1 MRRPVRDGPV
11 GSASSARPA
20 AQHRRAE
27 VVALTFLL
35 PLVENVILAI
45 LLPVRYEGRNVIWQY
60 FHGVYRPRILGRE
73 LVVGIGNAV
82 DALNLPIGVLRSH
95 PQSLLAGFI
104 IVNSVALF
112 VAAPLL
118 YHLTARRDRSLTPL
132 YLVMIVAMAG
142 ARTVTTPYDFLSY
155 ALAIL
160 LFDTAIRRRL
170 VWAVVLTVLAMC
182 TRESAFV
189 AIAAV
194 LAAAARLAPGERS
207 TEPLVA
213 RARRVVGPMLRD
225 RTLVA
230 VVLAGLVTYAVLHV
244 VFAEGGSLAFFEHVT
259 HRFRARTYIGMAIAA
274 ASFAAVRW
282 TSRRQAAEH
291 HEIPVRRRILWLLS
305 VPYLVTCVV
314 GGIWSEA
321 PRLLMP
327 VLIGEA
333 LIVANVVTA
342 GTAPLVRQPADDVL
356 EDSSVVEVLGLAR
369 RVDP

>member
-1 MRRPVRDGPV
+1 
-11 GSASSARPA
+11 
-20 AQHRRAE
+20 
-27 VVALTFLL
+27 VALTFLL
-35 PLVENVILAI
+35 PLVENVLLAV
-45 LLPVRYEGRNVIWQY
+45 LLPIRYDGRKVIWQY

-82 DALNLPIGVLRSH
+82 DALHLPIAVLRSH
-95 PQSLLAGFI
+95 PHSLLAGFI

-118 YHLTARRDRSLTPL
+118 YRLTARRDRSLTPL
-132 YLVMIVAMAG
+132 YLVMIIAMAG

-155 ALAIL
+155 AFAIV
-160 LFDTAIRRRL
+160 LFDAAIRRRL
-170 VWAVVLTVLAMC
+170 VWAVVLTVMAMC

-194 LAAAARLAPGERS
+194 IAATAPLGPDGRPAGRPGESLAP
-207 TEPLVA
+207 

-225 RTLVA
+225 PVLVA
-230 VVLAGLVTYAVLHV
+230 VVLAGLVTYAALHL
-244 VFAEGGSLAFFEHVT
+244 VFAEGGSLAFFQHVT
-259 HRFRARTYIGMAIAA
+259 HQFRPRTYIGMVLAA

-282 TSRRQAAEH
+282 TSRRQGDR
-291 HEIPVRRRILWLLS
+291 HEITVRRRVLWLLS
-305 VPYLVTCVV
+305 IPYLVTCVL

-333 LIVANVVTA
+333 LIVANVVTGRTPVRA
-342 GTAPLVRQPADDVL
+342 GRPAGLSGETADDVL
-356 EDSSVVEVLGLAR
+356 EDASVVEVLGLAR